1 MHPEYQANQQFLLLL
16 LCLACSVLIMLC
28 ARENGK
34 AGKQENS
41 PPGRG
46 KLIARGARGSGIRI
60 TCVINAHPRACP
72 FPPPHE
78 ARSYLWLPALIV
90 GLPFDYR
97 SIFDSIQFDHR
108 NEATSKAAQLIRFP
122 AEQVY
127 GQLYILVIYFPTF
140 DFSPQLRFLTFSWA
154 SARFPLFCLWLLKI
168 AESKCK
174 QKRKNTKNENGQA
187 KENLALPSGG
197 SCVRHHVNKFSRCFS
212 QYQALP
218 FSPCASH
225 IHTYIVYT
233 LHTF

>member
-1 MHPEYQANQQFLLLL
+1 MFSADYA
-16 LCLACSVLIMLC
+16 LCQ
-28 ARENGK
+28 GK
-34 AGKQENS
+34 WKSGKQENS

-72 FPPPHE
+72 FPRPHE

-140 DFSPQLRFLTFSWA
+140 DFSPQLRF
-154 SARFPLFCLWLLKI
+154 
-168 AESKCK
+168 
-174 QKRKNTKNENGQA
+174 
-187 KENLALPSGG
+187 PSGLLLFLG
-197 SCVRHHVNKFSRCFS
+197 LLHVFLCFVYGFSK
-212 QYQALP
+212 
-218 FSPCASH
+218 
-225 IHTYIVYT
+225 
-233 LHTF
+233 